1 MSFIKKTIFGTFR
14 DPWAEVRTSLDLA
27 DLFLIR
33 ATVNALISTF
43 SMNIFHMTRNTTL
56 IFKSFITNWA
66 HHRLFLK
73 ASLRGIISI
82 IHLPIVLFFI
92 VT

>member
-1 MSFIKKTIFGTFR
+1 MIIEQFL
-14 DPWAEVRTSLDLA
+14 AEVRTSLDLA

-66 HHRLFLK
+66 LHRLFLK
-73 ASLRGIISI
+73 ASLRGIREAFKN
-82 IHLPIVLFFI
+82 VLAEF
-92 VT
+92 VR